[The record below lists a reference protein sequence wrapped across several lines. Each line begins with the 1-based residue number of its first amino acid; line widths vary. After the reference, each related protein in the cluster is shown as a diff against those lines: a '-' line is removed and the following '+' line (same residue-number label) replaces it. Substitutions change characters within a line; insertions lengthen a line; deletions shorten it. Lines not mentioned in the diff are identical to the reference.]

1 MPPPPPTVGPRP
13 HPAPSVRVAGKPP
26 AHSSLEEGVGPPTGR
41 RAVGH
46 RVRDVGSAG
55 PFLKPAVPWPA
66 ARKTLC
72 TVRQIRGPRRGPFV
86 FLGASDLHPLTPFH
100 PGAGPPAPCRLFLL
114 SADVLG
120 PSECAEGPSHLGEAG
135 VALCSRTGGL
145 WLLLP
150 THVAARRPR
159 CCPSHVIGRTAAP
172 TAAGLTGESEMRK

>member
-1 MPPPPPTVGPRP
+1 MPPPPSTVGPRP

-100 PGAGPPAPCRLFLL
+100 HGAGPPAPCRLFLP
-114 SADVLG
+114 SADILG

-135 VALCSRTGGL
+135 VALCSRRGGCGCCFRL
-145 WLLLP
+145 TWP
-150 THVAARRPR
+150 HGGPAAARPASSAGQLPPR
-159 CCPSHVIGRTAAP
+159 LLA
-172 TAAGLTGESEMRK
+172 

>member
-1 MPPPPPTVGPRP
+1 M
-13 HPAPSVRVAGKPP
+13 
-26 AHSSLEEGVGPPTGR
+26 GPPTGR

-66 ARKTLC
+66 ARKTLS

-135 VALCSRTGGL
+135 VALCSQGGGAVAVASDSRGRAVAP
-145 WLLLP
+145 LLP
-150 THVAARRPR
+150 VPRHRPDG
-159 CCPSHVIGRTAAP
+159 CPHGCWPDWR
-172 TAAGLTGESEMRK
+172 E